1 MQKLSGRLRVSSE
14 NYYLPL
20 PPGPLDTKS
29 VISRPVPIVVLLSGG
44 PLSTAGSQH
53 SNPGLTAAPQLS
65 CRLGVNFKLNHCG
78 LMLNRLDGS
87 GSASTTRLYQVG
99 STSPAWAASKTQ
111 AGPCHFRRRV
121 KSANSL
127 RLGLGVGEPAT
138 LRLQTD
144 SDVTGSGMPPPPS
157 TPPPSFARIWVSTP
171 SSVSYLPA
179 HVSIC
184 MYIACICTYI
194 QLYVCIQQ
202 YTYVYVCICMYMYV

>member
-144 SDVTGSGMPPPPS
+144 SDVTGSGMPPAPS
-157 TPPPSFARIWVSTP
+157 PPSFARIWVSTP

>member
-127 RLGLGVGEPAT
+127 RLGLGVGTSIPKKT
-138 LRLQTD
+138 KKNPLLTKMLPQLTKNRPNLTKTR
-144 SDVTGSGMPPPPS
+144 SKIR
-157 TPPPSFARIWVSTP
+157 F
-171 SSVSYLPA
+171 SSILF
-179 HVSIC
+179 
-184 MYIACICTYI
+184 
-194 QLYVCIQQ
+194 
-202 YTYVYVCICMYMYV
+202 

>member
-144 SDVTGSGMPPPPS
+144 SDVTGSGMPPAPSPPPPPFICKNMGKHPVISELPPS
-157 TPPPSFARIWVSTP
+157 P
-171 SSVSYLPA
+171 
-179 HVSIC
+179 C
-184 MYIACICTYI
+184 
-194 QLYVCIQQ
+194 Q
-202 YTYVYVCICMYMYV
+202 YMYVYGCI

>member
-144 SDVTGSGMPPPPS
+144 SDVTGSGMPPAPSPPF
-157 TPPPSFARIWVSTP
+157 PPLNLQE
-171 SSVSYLPA
+171 YG
-179 HVSIC
+179 
-184 MYIACICTYI
+184 
-194 QLYVCIQQ
+194 
-202 YTYVYVCICMYMYV
+202 

>member
-144 SDVTGSGMPPPPS
+144 SDVTGSGIPPHHH
-157 TPPPSFARIWVSTP
+157 PSFARIWVSTP

>member
-144 SDVTGSGMPPPPS
+144 SDVTGSGMPPAS
-157 TPPPSFARIWVSTP
+157 SPPSFARIWVSTP
-171 SSVSYLPA
+171 LSVSYLPA